1 MLITDLFLQ
10 YRKHFRVAIFALLLI
25 TPTRSLE
32 TPSGCLEVAT
42 ALAKNS
48 SMDALMEEPYFL
60 PNAAKC
66 LQGAIKLIGETD
78 WKTVQAMMPPEITKF
93 IHNVGLYVMANAK
106 VYATGEG
113 LVFMSVYLC
122 YKGTEL
128 SVEAKHLALEHEKFQ
143 EEFDLLQQ
151 EMIQIKCFILDT
163 DVVGQWKTSNNTH
176 LVKTIEKLSKKLDR
190 SSTILIELAN
200 QIRNNAKKCESGKAW
215 SVFYVVGATGACAGL
230 IGRRNLWLFAAPA
243 CIISVGT
250 IISFF
255 STYTTCGDTLRKSE
269 RLRQDAKNLRMEI
282 AQYRAK
288 IDIVMMKLEI
298 VDYRTNPKLYL
309 DKIE

>member
-1 MLITDLFLQ
+1 MLIADLFLQ
-10 YRKHFRVAIFALLLI
+10 CLKHFRVAIFALLLI

-32 TPSGCLEVAT
+32 TPNGCLEVAT

-48 SMDALMEEPYFL
+48 SMDALLEEPNFL
-60 PNAAKC
+60 PNAGKC

-78 WKTVQAMMPPEITKF
+78 WKTVQAMMPLEITNF

-113 LVFMSVYLC
+113 LFFMSVYLC
-122 YKGTEL
+122 YKSTEL

-143 EEFDLLQQ
+143 EEFDLLQE
-151 EMIQIKCFILDT
+151 EMIQIRCFIVDT
-163 DVVGQWKTSNNTH
+163 DVVGQLKTSNTTQ
-176 LVKTIEKLSKKLDR
+176 LKTIEKLSKKLDR

-200 QIRNNAKKCESGKAW
+200 QIRNNAKMCESGKGW
-215 SVFYVVGATGACAGL
+215 SVFYVVVATGACAGS
-230 IGRRNLWLFAAPA
+230 IGRRNLWLSAPT
-243 CIISVGT
+243 CIVSVGT

-255 STYTTCGDTLRKSE
+255 NTQTTCGETLRKSE
-269 RLRQDAKNLRMEI
+269 RLRQGVKKLRMEI

-288 IDIVMMKLEI
+288 IDIAMMKLEI
-298 VDYRTNPKLYL
+298 VDYRANPELYL
-309 DKIE
+309 DNIE

>member
-1 MLITDLFLQ
+1 MLIADLFLQ
-10 YRKHFRVAIFALLLI
+10 CLKHFRVAIFVLLLI

-32 TPSGCLEVAT
+32 TPNGCLEVAT

-48 SMDALMEEPYFL
+48 SMDALMEEPNFL
-60 PNAAKC
+60 PNAGKC

-78 WKTVQAMMPPEITKF
+78 WETVQAMMPQEITES

-106 VYATGEG
+106 LYATGEG

-163 DVVGQWKTSNNTH
+163 DVVGKWKTSNTTQ
-176 LVKTIEKLSKKLDR
+176 LVKTIEKLSKKLDL

-200 QIRNNAKKCESGKAW
+200 KIRNNAKKRESGKGW
-215 SVFYVVGATGACAGL
+215 SVFYVVVATGACAGS
-230 IGRRNLWLFAAPA
+230 IGRRNLWLSAPV
-243 CIISVGT
+243 CIINVGT

-255 STYTTCGDTLRKSE
+255 KTHTTCGETLRKSE

-298 VDYRTNPKLYL
+298 VDYGTNTKLYL

>member
-1 MLITDLFLQ
+1 MLIADLFLQ

-32 TPSGCLEVAT
+32 TPNGCPEVAI
-42 ALAKNS
+42 ALAKNL
-48 SMDALMEEPYFL
+48 SMGALMEDPYFL
-60 PNAAKC
+60 PNAGKC

-78 WKTVQAMMPPEITKF
+78 WKTVQKMMPQEITKF
-93 IHNVGLYVMANAK
+93 ILNVGLYVMANAK

-113 LVFMSVYLC
+113 LFFMSVYLC
-122 YKGTEL
+122 YKSTEL

-151 EMIQIKCFILDT
+151 EMIQIKCFILDM
-163 DVVGQWKTSNNTH
+163 DGEGQWKTSNTTQ
-176 LVKTIEKLSKKLDR
+176 LKTIEKLSKKLDR
-190 SSTILIELAN
+190 SSTILTELAN
-200 QIRNNAKKCESGKAW
+200 QIRNNAKKCESGKGW
-215 SVFYVVGATGACAGL
+215 SVFYVVFATGACAGS
-230 IGRRNLWLFAAPA
+230 IGRKNLWLSAPV
-243 CIISVGT
+243 CIVSVGT
-250 IISFF
+250 IIFF
-255 STYTTCGDTLRKSE
+255 FTTQTTCGETLRKSE
-269 RLRQDAKNLRMEI
+269 RLRQDVKNLRMEI

-288 IDIVMMKLEI
+288 IDIAMMKLEI

>member
-1 MLITDLFLQ
+1 MLIADLFLQ
-10 YRKHFRVAIFALLLI
+10 CLKHFRVAIFALLLI

-32 TPSGCLEVAT
+32 TPNGCLEVAT

-48 SMDALMEEPYFL
+48 SMDALMEEPNFL
-60 PNAAKC
+60 QNAGKC

-106 VYATGEG
+106 LYATGEG

-128 SVEAKHLALEHEKFQ
+128 SVEAKHLALEHEKLQ

-163 DVVGQWKTSNNTH
+163 DVVGKWKTSNTTQ

-200 QIRNNAKKCESGKAW
+200 KIRNNAKKCESGIGW
-215 SVFYVVGATGACAGL
+215 SVFYVVVATGACAGS
-230 IGRRNLWLFAAPA
+230 IGRRNLWLSAPV
-243 CIISVGT
+243 CIINVGT

-255 STYTTCGDTLRKSE
+255 NTHTTCGETLRKSE

-288 IDIVMMKLEI
+288 IDIVIMKLEI
-298 VDYRTNPKLYL
+298 VDYRTNTKLYL

>member
-1 MLITDLFLQ
+1 MLIADLFLQ
-10 YRKHFRVAIFALLLI
+10 CLKHFRVAIFVLLLI

-32 TPSGCLEVAT
+32 TPNGCLEVAT

-48 SMDALMEEPYFL
+48 SMDALMEEPSFL
-60 PNAAKC
+60 PNAGKC

-78 WKTVQAMMPPEITKF
+78 WKTVQEMMPKEITEF

-106 VYATGEG
+106 LYATGEG

-163 DVVGQWKTSNNTH
+163 DVVGKWKTSNTTQ

-200 QIRNNAKKCESGKAW
+200 KIRNNAKKCESGKGW
-215 SVFYVVGATGACAGL
+215 SVFYVVVATGACAGS
-230 IGRRNLWLFAAPA
+230 IGRRNLWLSAPV
-243 CIISVGT
+243 CIINVGT

-255 STYTTCGDTLRKSE
+255 KTHTTCGETLRKSE

-298 VDYRTNPKLYL
+298 VDYRTNTKLYL